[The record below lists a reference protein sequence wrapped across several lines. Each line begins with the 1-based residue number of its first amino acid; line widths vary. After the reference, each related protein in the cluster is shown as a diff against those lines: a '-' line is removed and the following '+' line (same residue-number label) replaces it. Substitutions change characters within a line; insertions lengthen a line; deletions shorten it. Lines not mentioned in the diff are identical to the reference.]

1 MKSSPRIHERVRW
14 SDVDKMGVMYFGA
27 YIRFMEIAETEFL
40 RDLGFT
46 YDGITADFGVWMAR
60 VHLEVDYRF
69 PARLDDEIVSWAEV
83 AKIGGTSIQF
93 TFPIERA
100 DGKRL
105 ADTKLILSCLQADS
119 LKPTRVPSALADALR
134 ERIV

>member
-1 MKSSPRIHERVRW
+1 
-14 SDVDKMGVMYFGA
+14 MGVMYFGA
-27 YIRFMEIAETEFL
+27 YIRFMEIAEAEFF

-46 YDGITADFGVWMAR
+46 YDGITHDLGVWMAR

-83 AKIGGTSIQF
+83 KKVGGSSIHF
-93 TFPIERA
+93 TFPIKRA

-105 ADTKLILSCLQADS
+105 ADTTLILSCLQQDS
-119 LKPTRVPSALADALR
+119 LKPTRVPDVLADALR
-134 ERIV
+134 ARIV

>member
-1 MKSSPRIHERVRW
+1 
-14 SDVDKMGVMYFGA
+14 MGVMYFGA
-27 YIRFMEIAETEFL
+27 YIRFMEIAEAEFF

-46 YDGITADFGVWMAR
+46 YDGITHDLGVWMAR

-83 AKIGGTSIQF
+83 KKVGGSSIHF
-93 TFPIERA
+93 NFPIEGR

-105 ADTKLILSCLQADS
+105 ADTTLVLACLNRET
-119 LKPTRVPSALADALR
+119 LKSTRVPPELAAALR
-134 ERIV
+134 ERIAG